1 MSKIEIEQFDA
12 VVLAKLNHGITN
24 AIDLQLVHEL
34 TQTIERVKSDPTI
47 RALVLASA
55 NEKFFS
61 IGFDLPQLF
70 ASSQE
75 DFQRFFRAFNQMCLD
90 LYTLPKPTVAALN
103 GHAVAGGCILAL
115 CCDYRLIGQ
124 GRKRMGL
131 NEIKL
136 GVPVPY
142 LADCCLRALVGFRQA
157 RDVIESGEFYL
168 SEAAVRIGMADEA
181 LPDEKVVELAVE
193 KGKQL
198 GGLPAAAYAQVKR
211 NRVEGIQA
219 EVQARG
225 EEKERFFV
233 ESWCSEEV
241 RALLRSAM
249 EKF

>member
-1 MSKIEIEQFDA
+1 MSRIEIERFDA

-24 AIDLQLVHEL
+24 AIDLEMVQALSEIVE
-34 TQTIERVKSDPTI
+34 QVKSDPAA
-47 RALVLASA
+47 RALVLTSA

-70 ASSQE
+70 AASQE
-75 DFQRFFRAFNQMCLD
+75 EFGVFFRAFNRMCLD

-124 GRKRMGL
+124 TRKKMGL

-142 LADCCLRALVGFRQA
+142 IADCCLRALVGVRQA
-157 RDVIESGEFYL
+157 RNVMEGGEFYV
-168 SEAAVRIGMADEA
+168 SEAAVQMGMADEA
-181 LPDEKVVELAVE
+181 LPDEKVVELAVA
-193 KGKQL
+193 KGQQL
-198 GGLPAAAYAQVKR
+198 GALPAAAYAQIKH
-211 NRVEGIQA
+211 NRVENIAA
-219 EVQARG
+219 EVLAKQ

-233 ESWCSEEV
+233 ENWCSEEV
-241 RALLRSAM
+241 RMRLREAM
-249 EKF
+249 KAF